1 MAGHLREALTDDDLD
16 EQAVSNTNGWRDS
29 AASVAAPIAPATD
42 APAAG
47 AMGADTASTPKSQA
61 DLVLARLKEAG
72 LPFIDSNDPVGECT
86 LSTGERVTLRELN
99 GEDETRCEAF
109 MDHYGVKSDGAGQST
124 SLRFMALMSIDT
136 INGEQRAPVDRLEFL
151 RLYLNRFKRADI
163 ARIIAAHIRFTLT
176 ADGGPFRPQG

>member
-1 MAGHLREALTDDDLD
+1 MAGHLREALTDADPD
-16 EQAVSNTNGWRDS
+16 EQAVSNTSGRPDS
-29 AASVAAPIAPATD
+29 AASVAAPIAPAVGAAAT
-42 APAAG
+42 ATPTPASE
-47 AMGADTASTPKSQA
+47 ADV
-61 DLVLARLKEAG
+61 VLAKLKEAG

>member
-16 EQAVSNTNGWRDS
+16 EQSVSNTSGWADS
-29 AASVAAPIAPATD
+29 AASVAAPIAPAVG
-42 APAAG
+42 AA
-47 AMGADTASTPKSQA
+47 ATASTPTSEA
-61 DLVLARLKEAG
+61 DVVLAQLKEAG
-72 LPFIDSNDPVGECT
+72 LPFIDSKDPVGECT

-109 MDHYGVKSDGAGQST
+109 MDHYGVKSAGAGQST

-163 ARIIAAHIRFTLT
+163 ARIIAAYIKFSLT
-176 ADGGPFRPQG
+176 VDGSPFRPQG

>member
-1 MAGHLREALTDDDLD
+1 MTGHLREALTDDDFD
-16 EQAVSNTNGWRDS
+16 EQAVSITSGRPDS

-42 APAAG
+42 APAVG
-47 AMGADTASTPKSQA
+47 AADTASTPKSQA

-86 LSTGERVTLRELN
+86 LSTGERVMLRELN

>member
-1 MAGHLREALTDDDLD
+1 MREALTDQDDD
-16 EQAVSNTNGWRDS
+16 EQPTWSTPAVTITQPRPDP
-29 AASVAAPIAPATD
+29 APRVATEQATD
-42 APAAG
+42 ALA
-47 AMGADTASTPKSQA
+47 PKSES
-61 DLVLARLKEAG
+61 DVVLAKLKEAG
-72 LPFIDSNDPVGECT
+72 LPFIDSTDPVGECT

-109 MDHYGVKSDGAGQST
+109 LDHYGVKSDGAGQST

-163 ARIIAAHIRFTLT
+163 ARIIAAYIRYSLT
-176 ADGGPFRPQG
+176 VDGSTFRPQG

>member
-1 MAGHLREALTDDDLD
+1 MREALTDQDGD
-16 EQAVSNTNGWRDS
+16 EQPPQSTPAVTITQPRPDP
-29 AASVAAPIAPATD
+29 APRVATDQATD
-42 APAAG
+42 APA
-47 AMGADTASTPKSQA
+47 PKSES
-61 DLVLARLKEAG
+61 DVVLAKLKEAG
-72 LPFIDSNDPVGECT
+72 LPFIDSDDPVGECT

-109 MDHYGVKSDGAGQST
+109 LDHYGVKSDGAGQST

-163 ARIIAAHIRFTLT
+163 ARIIAAYIRYSLT
-176 ADGGPFRPQG
+176 VDGSTFRPQG